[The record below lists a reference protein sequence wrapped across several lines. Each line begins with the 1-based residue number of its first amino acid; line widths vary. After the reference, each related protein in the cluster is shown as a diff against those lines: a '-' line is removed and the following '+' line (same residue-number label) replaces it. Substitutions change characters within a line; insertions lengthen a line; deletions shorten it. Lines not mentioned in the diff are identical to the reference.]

1 MEPLRPL
8 AVELSEM
15 PQFVHEAVAG
25 YLAAL
30 NGPEDPLVSEARAHS
45 KADGVPAIAPETGW
59 LLHVLAVLAASRR
72 ILEIG
77 TGYGCSGLRLARA
90 LGPDGMLFTIE
101 RDPARAAIARQHFER
116 AGLSSCVSV
125 MVGEAVRLVHKVAGP
140 FDLIVQDGSKDQ
152 YEPALDRL
160 VGLLRPRGVLVSDNI
175 LWQGD
180 VIPGFCAEPAH
191 SAESTAIIARYSR
204 RLAADPRL
212 ATVFLP
218 VGDGVAVSVRRDE
231 EAPDERPAEEAG
243 AAFPS

>member
-1 MEPLRPL
+1 
-8 AVELSEM
+8 M
-15 PQFVHEAVAG
+15 PEFVHAAVQD
-25 YLAAL
+25 YLSAL
-30 NGPEDPLVSEARAHS
+30 NGPEDALVEEVRARS
-45 KADGVPAIAPETGW
+45 SADGVAAIAPETGR
-59 LLHVLAVLAASRR
+59 LLHVLAVSAASRR

-90 LGPDGMLFTIE
+90 LVPDGMLFTIE
-101 RDPARAAIARQHFER
+101 RDPARAATARQHFER
-116 AGLSSCVSV
+116 AGLGGRVSV
-125 MVGEAVRLVHKVAGP
+125 MVGESARLVHKVAGP
-140 FDLIVQDGSKDQ
+140 FDLVFQDGSKDQ
-152 YEPALDRL
+152 YETVLDRL

-212 ATVFLP
+212 VTVFLP

-231 EAPDERPAEEAG
+231 DAPDERPADEGG
-243 AAFPS
+243 AAPPP